1 MPIIIFSLENAS
13 DIPHILLLEQN
24 NFLVYIKPQ
33 ITLYLSSLYLF
44 RKFAIHPSTLG
55 SELTKKKKYFSPV
68 WMNSEVVHDYF
79 RMLLSQ
85 SYVVVVLCVC
95 SICYWSNNLLQEFHC
110 VSYELLYSNK
120 TAFSIQLHAIFK
132 EIKYPLLFPGSCVLL
147 SDYCPHYSCLQYLL
161 AKVQMAEIKLIK
173 TTWNFHL

>member
-1 MPIIIFSLENAS
+1 MMPIIIFSLENAS

-33 ITLYLSSLYLF
+33 ITLYFSSLYLF
-44 RKFAIHPSTLG
+44 RKFSIHPSALG
-55 SELTKKKKYFSPV
+55 IELTKKKYFSPV

-95 SICYWSNNLLQEFHC
+95 SVCYWSNNLLQEFHY

-120 TAFSIQLHAIFK
+120 TAFSIQLHAVFK
-132 EIKYPLLFPGSCVLL
+132 EIKCPLLFPGSCVLL
-147 SDYCPHYSCLQYLL
+147 SDYCPHYSCLWYLL